1 MGTIAT
7 YDWEAADDRPQPH
20 DTANDTA
27 VFDQALA
34 ALAAFDQTF
43 GRPLTPSF
51 VAELHVAR
59 MLGLRLRG
67 TPNAPGFDGW
77 DAEQRRYEIK
87 YRQPRNIID
96 INGFDF
102 DVLVLVNL
110 NARYQPSGIWTL
122 DVATA
127 QHIAV
132 YREKFRKYQ
141 ITQQHFKA
149 KARPIVSTS

>member
-1 MGTIAT
+1 
-7 YDWEAADDRPQPH
+7 
-20 DTANDTA
+20 
-27 VFDQALA
+27 
-34 ALAAFDQTF
+34 
-43 GRPLTPSF
+43 
-51 VAELHVAR
+51 

-87 YRQPRNIID
+87 YCQPRNIID

-110 NARYQPSGIWTL
+110 DARYQPSGIWTL

-132 YREKFRKYQ
+132 YQETFKKYQ
-141 ITQQHFKA
+141 ITQQRFKA
-149 KARPIVSTS
+149 NAHRIAHDLTQTEDDSEHHRQQAVVD